1 MLRSHRGNSCEFDF
15 LLVRLVL
22 TTSLFCFFCSRAL
35 AKQGSSRF
43 SHSPAF
49 LSSRRW
55 KRLATL

>member
-35 AKQGSSRF
+35 AKQGHVRLKPFSSIF
-43 SHSPAF
+43 H
-49 LSSRRW
+49 RRW